1 MTFWFF
7 ILLSESAPGV
17 QFLQGDHQLFNVIIT
32 AHAFIM
38 IFFMILPGLVGGYG
52 NYILPVYCGSI
63 NKTYPC
69 LTNIWTPLLKWGQ
82 IIKLLSIQFLREL
95 TWSQWSQV
103 LRCFYEILV
112 FLFIFLFIFK
122 LVWAFASLVYCLS
135 MLPYLSDFYIFQM
148 NVDLPQGSILLS
160 FSLFYFKVYS
170 VSQNRNLVYSVSQ
183 NRTFSSS
190 NFWYLDKHYLKVPLK
205 SNTNLNLYTSESKI
219 KNANILKVRYELDRE
234 KCGVLVRFPLKFKFL
249 YRRLII
255 GVKKCIKTPVL
266 LSNII
271 LYGVIGGVIIFKN
284 VLVDYSCFT
293 WWDKFLF
300 AIFVSFIF
308 TVIKRLIKNKG
319 FNKDKG
325 GNHSEPIMKD
335 IVNNKGNKITSSKDN
350 NININ
355 DNKDEDNK
363 VLKNKLSNKL
373 VKFIINIILGLFIY
387 LWVGIEFG
395 FFNTI
400 YCDST
405 DGDNNNTVDS
415 NKNNKSASENKDV
428 KGKNK
433 EDSYNISANV
443 GKGMIKEAV
452 EGAIEGIG
460 KSVPV
465 IIGGMVGGSL
475 GVAAIN
481 ASKSLPPVQKA
492 AVGVVTAI
500 VGSFGV
506 TSATGIAKELVKN
519 VSKSKEE
526 ENPVNVSS
534 VSNNKTGSGDSGKD
548 GLIPSILESG
558 DELSPLQMILNY
570 EIILGILILLHIC
583 ILNLIGLHKLY
594 VSSVWNI
601 INKIFSKETTKK
613 YEKFMK
619 MIEKIGKRY
628 LILLIII
635 NVVFIL
641 FDLGVIIYANIELS
655 NNIEDFI
662 QVHLNMKNSIIMLLF
677 VKSKFIVNKNKKGQK

>member
-1 MTFWFF
+1 MLAVSYNGSNEC
-7 ILLSESAPGV
+7 ILHL
-17 QFLQGDHQLFNVIIT
+17 
-32 AHAFIM
+32 
-38 IFFMILPGLVGGYG
+38 
-52 NYILPVYCGSI
+52 
-63 NKTYPC
+63 
-69 LTNIWTPLLKWGQ
+69 
-82 IIKLLSIQFLREL
+82 
-95 TWSQWSQV
+95 
-103 LRCFYEILV
+103 
-112 FLFIFLFIFK
+112 
-122 LVWAFASLVYCLS
+122 
-135 MLPYLSDFYIFQM
+135 
-148 NVDLPQGSILLS
+148 NVDLSPRSILLS
-160 FSLFYFKVYS
+160 FPLFYFKVYS
-170 VSQNRNLVYSVSQ
+170 ISQNRN
-183 NRTFSSS
+183 FSSS
-190 NFWYLDKHYLKVPLK
+190 NYKCLDQNYLNKPLK
-205 SNTNLNLYTSESKI
+205 SNVDSNNSSASKI
-219 KNANILKVRYELDRE
+219 KNADILKVRYDLDRE
-234 KCGVLVRFPLKFKFL
+234 KCGVLARFPLKFKFL

-325 GNHSEPIMKD
+325 GNHSEPIMK
-335 IVNNKGNKITSSKDN
+335 
-350 NININ
+350 
-355 DNKDEDNK
+355 
-363 VLKNKLSNKL
+363 NKLSNKL

-452 EGAIEGIG
+452 EGAIDSIG
-460 KSVPV
+460 KTVPV

-594 VSSVWNI
+594 VSSV
-601 INKIFSKETTKK
+601 
-613 YEKFMK
+613 
-619 MIEKIGKRY
+619 
-628 LILLIII
+628 
-635 NVVFIL
+635 
-641 FDLGVIIYANIELS
+641 
-655 NNIEDFI
+655 
-662 QVHLNMKNSIIMLLF
+662 
-677 VKSKFIVNKNKKGQK
+677 